1 MPRSERLPLPYGRL
15 IDRAQPVRFEFDG
28 RTHSAFCG
36 DTIASALAAQGRWT
50 ISRSF
55 KYHRPRGPVS
65 FAGHEANTLVQV
77 GDEPNVW
84 ADLHEVADGDRVAAQ
99 NVFGSVD
106 SDRASV
112 LGALG
117 RFLPVGFYYRSF
129 FGKQG
134 NWDRWEPAIR
144 AMAGL
149 GRLPSGAGPFAA
161 REHDK
166 KFIHCDVAV
175 VGGGAAGLAAAARAA
190 RDGAKVA
197 LFEQG
202 AQVGGWLLYGRLHP
216 DPNQNAQL
224 REQWLQRLALP
235 AGVTVH
241 AGAACTGIFDDNWL
255 SVISNKRLYKVRAAR
270 VVLAHGT
277 VEQLPVF
284 GNNDVPGVVLS
295 SGVQRLLHLYGV
307 LPGKRAAVIA
317 ASDDSIGVAF
327 DLRDAGC
334 AVEAIVWIGEAD
346 PQGVFLDAARDAGIR
361 VIDGLQSLA
370 VRAASGEVE
379 SLCGVDGTGAK
390 FRLDCDLVVAS
401 AGHVPAWQLA
411 AHAGAS
417 VRYETAWENFVVS
430 APAGA
435 IGIAGALA
443 STSDLTAAEASGR
456 DAGSARQSEQAAG
469 GVGAPQAQP
478 PRLAPWPHFASGK
491 EKAFVDLDEDL
502 QPADLEETIRLGYDD
517 MQLMK
522 RFSTVG
528 MGPSQGRHS
537 ALSTLRIA
545 ARCSGRDHAAIGL
558 ATARP
563 PAGVETLAHLAGRS
577 FDPFRRTPLHG
588 LHLGAGATMMPAGA
602 WVRPAFYGTE
612 RATIAAEV
620 RAVRNA
626 AGLFDVGTL
635 GGLDVRGP
643 QAAEFLERLYTGRYA
658 KQGIGGVR
666 YALMTDEAGVI
677 IDDGV
682 AARLTE
688 DHFYVTTTSAN
699 SDAIYRKMLWWNMQ
713 WRLHVDVTNVTSSL
727 CGMNLSGPASRTI
740 LALLTDDVDL
750 ERDAFRYMQAR
761 QGNVAGAAG
770 VRMIRV
776 GFLGELGYELHV
788 PARAAAHVWASVL
801 AAGKGHGLSPIG
813 VEAQRVLRLE
823 KGHVIV
829 GQDTDGVTTPQEA
842 GMEWAIGADKP
853 FYVGQ
858 RALAVRVA
866 QGSQR
871 RLVCWQLD
879 RSAALRVAEGHL
891 VLRDGAIVGHVT
903 SVADSETVGKTIGM
917 AFAHRDDA
925 APGCT
930 IVIKGAQGALLTAEV
945 CSAPFYDPEGARQKI

>member
-15 IDRAQPVRFEFDG
+15 IDRAEPLRFEFDG
-28 RTHSAFCG
+28 RTHAAFRG

-99 NVFGSVD
+99 NVFGTVD

-112 LGALG
+112 LGVLG

-134 NWDRWEPAIR
+134 NWDRWEPVIR

-175 VGGGAAGLAAAARAA
+175 VGGGAAGLAAAAEAA
-190 RDGAKVA
+190 RDGAEVA

-216 DPNQNAQL
+216 DPKQNAQL
-224 REQWLQRLALP
+224 REQWLQRLAP
-235 AGVTVH
+235 PTGVTVH
-241 AGAACTGIFDDNWL
+241 AGATCTGIFDETWL
-255 SVISNKRLYKVRAAR
+255 SVISNRRLTKVRAAR

-295 SGVQRLLHLYGV
+295 SGAQRLLHLHGV
-307 LPGKRAAVIA
+307 RPGRRAAVIA
-317 ASDDSIGVAF
+317 AGYDAIGAAL

-334 AVEAIVWIGEAD
+334 AVEAIVWIGEAN
-346 PQGVFLDAARDAGIR
+346 PQGAFIEAARAGGIR
-361 VIDGLQSLA
+361 VIDGVQALA
-370 VRAASGEVE
+370 VRAASGEVA
-379 SLCGVDGTGAK
+379 SLCGIDGAGARFK
-390 FRLDCDLVVAS
+390 VDCDLVVAS

-417 VRYETAWENFVVS
+417 VRYEKSCENFVVS
-430 APAGA
+430 VPSGA
-435 IGIAGALA
+435 MGIAGALA
-443 STSDLTAAEASGR
+443 GTSDLPAAEASGR
-456 DAGSARQSEQAAG
+456 AAGSTGRSAHAAG
-469 GVGAPQAQP
+469 AGAVQAQP
-478 PRLAPWPHFASGK
+478 LRLAPWPHFASGK

-537 ALSTLRIA
+537 ALSSVRIA
-545 ARCSGRDHAAIGL
+545 ARRTGRDYAVIGL

-588 LHLGAGATMMPAGA
+588 LHLGAGASMMPAGA

-612 RATIAAEV
+612 RANIAAEV

-635 GGLDVRGP
+635 GGLDIRGP

-666 YALMTDEAGVI
+666 YALMTDETGVI

-682 AARLTE
+682 AARLAE

-699 SDAIYRKMLWWNMQ
+699 SDAIYRKMLWWNVQ
-713 WRLHVDVTNVTSSL
+713 WRLHLDVTNVTSSY
-727 CGMNLSGPASRTI
+727 CGMNLSGPSSRAV
-740 LALLTDDVDL
+740 LAMLTDAVDL
-750 ERDAFRYMQAR
+750 ERDAFRYMQVR
-761 QGNVAGAAG
+761 QGSVAGAAG

-788 PARAAAHVWASVL
+788 PARAAAHVWESVL

-842 GMEWAIGADKP
+842 GMEWAIAADKP
-853 FYVGQ
+853 FFVGQ
-858 RALAVRVA
+858 RALAVRAA
-866 QGSQR
+866 QRSQR

-879 RSAALRVAEGHL
+879 RLVAPQVAEGHL
-891 VLRDGAIVGHVT
+891 VLRDGAIAGHVT

-930 IVIKGAQGALLTAEV
+930 IVIKGEHGALLAAEV
-945 CSAPFYDPEGARQKI
+945 CSAPFYDPAGARQKT